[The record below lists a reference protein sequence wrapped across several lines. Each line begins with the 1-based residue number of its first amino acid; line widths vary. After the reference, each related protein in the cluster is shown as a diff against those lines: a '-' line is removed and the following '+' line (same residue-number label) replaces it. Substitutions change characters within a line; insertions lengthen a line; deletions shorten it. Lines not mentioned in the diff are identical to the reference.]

1 MGILYSEPI
10 CHAAYENDLDE
21 VQQLVEE
28 DPSIVNVKD
37 SFGGDTPLIC
47 ACRKSNTKVIHYLLH
62 MKADINL
69 TNNKERTCLHYAV
82 RKRFTFLDYL
92 LIVILMPVM
101 LIGYVIMVSK
111 TKQNERLVRLLL
123 AAGVNVNAM
132 DSGGNTALHYACKMK
147 SQSIIP
153 ILLEAKANPLIKNKD
168 GETSLDIAKRL
179 KFKKILHLMKK
190 SS

>member
-10 CHAAYENDLDE
+10 CQAAYENDLDE
-21 VQQLVEE
+21 VEHLLVE
-28 DPSIVNVKD
+28 DPKNLNVKD

-47 ACRKSNTKVIHYLLH
+47 ACRRGHINIVRFLLS

-69 TNNKERTCLHYAV
+69 RNDKERTCLHYAV

-101 LIGYVIMVSK
+101 LIGYAIMISK
-111 TKQNERLVRLLL
+111 SKQNERLIRLLL
-123 AAGVNVNAM
+123 QSGVNVNAA
-132 DSGGNTALHYACKMK
+132 DNSGNTALHYACKMK
-147 SQSIIP
+147 SQAIVP
-153 ILLEAKANPLIKNKD
+153 ILLEAKADPYIKNKD
-168 GETSLDIAKRL
+168 SESPIDIAERF
-179 KFKKILHLMKK
+179 KFKNILQLMKK

>member
-10 CHAAYENDLDE
+10 CQAAYENDLDE
-21 VQQLVEE
+21 VQLLVKE
-28 DPSIVNVKD
+28 DPTVLNVKD

-47 ACRKSNTKVIHYLLH
+47 ACRKSNIQIINYLLH

-92 LIVILMPVM
+92 MIVILMPVM
-101 LIGYVIMVSK
+101 LIGYMIMISK
-111 TKQNERLVRLLL
+111 TKQNERLIRLLL
-123 AAGVNVNAM
+123 NAGVNVNAT
-132 DSGGNTALHYACKMK
+132 DYEGNTALHYACKMK
-147 SQSIIP
+147 NQSIVP
-153 ILLEAKANPLIKNKD
+153 ILLEAKADPYIKNKD
-168 GETSLDIAKRL
+168 GETSIDIAKRL
-179 KFKKILHLMKK
+179 RFQKIMHLMKK